1 MTREEFLA
9 TQFPMRNKDV
19 IYISN
24 ARSVEGTKFMNYVRL
39 FNATLQ
45 DPINT
50 AISVYALKA
59 AINGTSSSAVLVGG
73 APVH

>member
-1 MTREEFLA
+1 
-9 TQFPMRNKDV
+9 MRNKDV

-24 ARSVEGTKFMNYVRL
+24 ARSVEGTKFMNYIRL

-50 AISVYALKA
+50 AIAAYALKA
-59 AINGTSSSAVLVGG
+59 AINGTSTSAVIIGG
-73 APVH
+73 TPISH